1 MFQPQFQQ
9 RQPPRPQAPRR
20 FDHPTKPVIIEDPE
34 LFYEGKQFKKFLT
47 RFERMAYAYGASNH
61 NKAVQILR
69 FIQTEELKC
78 QLEDTEG
85 YNNYNWT
92 KLWAEMVKAWGD
104 LDNSVMYTVDDL
116 VKVAKDQ
123 AKKGIP
129 NHQEYKA
136 YLAKFTLILK
146 YLVNNKHIS
155 KKSDAGILFLQD
167 FSAESQR
174 SIKCTLVNNN
184 QLPKAKDRSNKAPEW
199 DNLVAAAE
207 TETPKKEEDGRR
219 RDQMLR
225 ETPNERTVEQKF
237 QDMQQKFSA
246 LKQQLK
252 AESTSNYNH
261 QAPLDKQEY
270 NRGNT
275 QPSTLVYNTLVC
287 YYCKREGHSTAR
299 CPEYLKDEEQG
310 LVKQNGKDCFLP
322 DVMKSLVQSIHWS
335 PPTLGAEN
343 FIKAHPITRSEAQK
357 GRCGVRIQEPEQVA
371 MDIDHEEEE
380 SNNTPKDTLK
390 KTPEKVWSQERVPT
404 ILKKDLPEEALL
416 QDLDN
421 VKIPTTFAQLTTIS
435 PLYTE
440 KVIARLQERL
450 PGKSTSTT
458 YIKTEATNIAAPM
471 TIPVEEEDLSDPC
484 Y

>member
-1 MFQPQFQQ
+1 
-9 RQPPRPQAPRR
+9 
-20 FDHPTKPVIIEDPE
+20 
-34 LFYEGKQFKKFLT
+34 
-47 RFERMAYAYGASNH
+47 MAYAYGASDH
-61 NKAVQILR
+61 DKAVQILR

-78 QLEDTEG
+78 QLEDMEG
-85 YNNYNWT
+85 YNDYNWT

-155 KKSDAGILFLQD
+155 KKSDAGILFLQA

-174 SIKCTLVNNN
+174 SIKRTLVNNN
-184 QLPKAKDRSNKAPEW
+184 QLPQAKDGSNKAPEW
-199 DNLVAAAE
+199 DDLVAAAE
-207 TETPKKEEDGRR
+207 TKVRVDKGYNTFTNFSKANRAMQKELDTKKGDGRR

-237 QDMQQKFSA
+237 QDMQQEFSA

-252 AESTSNYNH
+252 TESTSNYNH
-261 QAPLDKQEY
+261 QAPLEKQEY

-275 QPSTLVYNTLVC
+275 RPSTPVYNTLVC

-310 LVKQNGKDCFLP
+310 LVKQNGKDWFLP
-322 DVMKSLVQSIHWS
+322 DGQHIPWIPSRPIRSVVAGASADPNMQESIQRLAKSRQEGNGNTPTMKASVQTIHWS
-335 PPTLGAEN
+335 PPTLGAKN

-357 GRCGVRIQEPEQVA
+357 GRRGVRIQEPEREA
-371 MDIDHEEEE
+371 MDIDQEEEE
-380 SNNTPKDTLK
+380 PDNTPKDTPK
-390 KTPEKVWSQERVPT
+390 RTSEKVWSRERVPT
-404 ILKKDLPEEALL
+404 ILKKDSPEEALL

-435 PLYTE
+435 P
-440 KVIARLQERL
+440 RMQR
-450 PGKSTSTT
+450 KS
-458 YIKTEATNIAAPM
+458 
-471 TIPVEEEDLSDPC
+471 
-484 Y
+484 